1 MVEGAAVA
9 GALLAAVG
17 RGTWAAAGGTGQG
30 EAAMA
35 LAAAAGAAQAAE
47 GAWLQ
52 SAGEKV
58 KAMPVCI
65 LQEVCSM
72 DTCRPPDVMQRARMH
87 RQQQTGLRSA
97 ECAAHGCMHTT

>member
-58 KAMPVCI
+58 KASLHTSGGV
-65 LQEVCSM
+65 LHGH
-72 DTCRPPDVMQRARMH
+72 MQ
-87 RQQQTGLRSA
+87 
-97 ECAAHGCMHTT
+97 TT